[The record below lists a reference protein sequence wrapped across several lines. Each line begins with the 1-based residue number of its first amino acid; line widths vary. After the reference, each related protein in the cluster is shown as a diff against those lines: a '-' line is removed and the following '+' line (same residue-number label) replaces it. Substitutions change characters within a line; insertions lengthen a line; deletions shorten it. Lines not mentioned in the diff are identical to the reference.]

1 MKTGGETMYKNI
13 DYKFLDCARKMPAL
27 YNTLP
32 GEQYDIKKSE
42 VISWLV
48 KQPEIQRKIF
58 EMAKAQ
64 KVIEY
69 DKDLK
74 KWKGIDSIE
83 DPEEDY
89 GVSEYIKTEKSFDIE
104 KDLSGIDS
112 IGAAIYAKCIE
123 KDLSLTEFFSQLNK
137 YNVYID
143 DLRSESLN
151 TDVVYGASQVLG
163 MDLYDQIQ
171 NDKGILDYFLRQL
184 INSIE
189 FMNVTINVE
198 ADENAPIYISLRLE
212 RNDEET
218 IRIECEAEVD
228 LYQDIIEIYLFSI
241 MVERFRE
248 QVVDESID
256 SSHETYVLLNELCR
270 CVREYKY
277 IEDDILRIGRNGIK
291 DYLLKLTDDKTI
303 DWEWDGQSYLASMGE
318 ENYSYTYN
326 SEEDRYELKIDIA
339 DRLVLSVDYK
349 KDEVDELDRL
359 IEGITSIAPEED
371 REYIG
376 IEDLLVRSSNYNCA
390 NRFHHLQRIHAI
402 VNVLKNGEVKEVRTE
417 AAYCPECDRYYILER
432 DYQSLKRSG
441 TICCKIIEFEELLH
455 NKQSFSDWQEK
466 SILRTYGYT
475 VSKTENLTKQERHQI
490 LDFVMENKIMTSN
503 QIISHLVWQI
513 ETRKRMW
520 NMQDAISKWE
530 DDIRY
535 VRQYQYLNKSVRVR
549 QIFIKKRL

>member
-1 MKTGGETMYKNI
+1 
-13 DYKFLDCARKMPAL
+13 
-27 YNTLP
+27 
-32 GEQYDIKKSE
+32 
-42 VISWLV
+42 
-48 KQPEIQRKIF
+48 
-58 EMAKAQ
+58 
-64 KVIEY
+64 
-69 DKDLK
+69 
-74 KWKGIDSIE
+74 
-83 DPEEDY
+83 
-89 GVSEYIKTEKSFDIE
+89 
-104 KDLSGIDS
+104 
-112 IGAAIYAKCIE
+112 
-123 KDLSLTEFFSQLNK
+123 
-137 YNVYID
+137 
-143 DLRSESLN
+143 
-151 TDVVYGASQVLG
+151 
-163 MDLYDQIQ
+163 
-171 NDKGILDYFLRQL
+171 
-184 INSIE
+184 
-189 FMNVTINVE
+189 MNATINAE
-198 ADENAPIYISLRLE
+198 ADENTPIFISLRLE

-218 IRIECEAEVD
+218 ILIECEAETS
-228 LYQDIIEIYLFSI
+228 IEEDTVEVSSFNIEVVRNKEHVFEELFDGSN
-241 MVERFRE
+241 ECC
-248 QVVDESID
+248 S
-256 SSHETYVLLNELCR
+256 LLDELCR

-303 DWEWDGQSYLASMGE
+303 DWEWDEQSYLASMGE

-326 SEEDRYELKIDIA
+326 SEEDRYEFEIDIA

-359 IEGITSIAPEED
+359 IEGITSIVPEKD

-376 IEDLLVRSSNYNCA
+376 IEDFLVRSSNYNCA

-402 VNVLKNGEVKEVRTE
+402 VNVLKNGKVKEVRTE
-417 AAYCPECDRYYILER
+417 AAYCPECDKYYILER

-535 VRQYQYLNKSVRVR
+535 VRQYQCINKSVRVR
-549 QIFIKKRL
+549 QIFTKHS

>member
-1 MKTGGETMYKNI
+1 MYKNI

-48 KQPEIQRKIF
+48 KQPKIQRKIF

-83 DPEEDY
+83 DLEEDY
-89 GVSEYIKTEKSFDIE
+89 ELSEYIKTEKSFDIE

-151 TDVVYGASQVLG
+151 NVVVYGASQVLG
-163 MDLYDQIQ
+163 MDLYNQIQ
-171 NDKGILDYFLRQL
+171 NDNRIRNYFLRQL
-184 INSIE
+184 INNIR
-189 FMNVTINVE
+189 FMNATINAE
-198 ADENAPIYISLRLE
+198 ADENTPIFISLRLE

-218 IRIECEAEVD
+218 ILIECEAETS
-228 LYQDIIEIYLFSI
+228 IEEDTVEVSSFNIEVVRNKEHVFEELFDGSN
-241 MVERFRE
+241 ECC
-248 QVVDESID
+248 S
-256 SSHETYVLLNELCR
+256 LLDELCR

-303 DWEWDGQSYLASMGE
+303 DWEWDEQSYLASMGE

-326 SEEDRYELKIDIA
+326 SEEDRYEFEIDIA

-359 IEGITSIAPEED
+359 IEGITSIVPEKD

-376 IEDLLVRSSNYNCA
+376 IEDFLVRSSNYNCA

-402 VNVLKNGEVKEVRTE
+402 VNVLKNGKVKEVRTE
-417 AAYCPECDRYYILER
+417 AAYCPECDKYYILER

-535 VRQYQYLNKSVRVR
+535 VRQYQCINKSVRVR
-549 QIFIKKRL
+549 QIFTKHS

>member
-1 MKTGGETMYKNI
+1 MYKNI

-48 KQPEIQRKIF
+48 KRPEIQRKIL

-89 GVSEYIKTEKSFDIE
+89 GFSEFIKTEKSIDIE

-137 YNVYID
+137 YNIYID

-151 TDVVYGASQVLG
+151 NVVVYGASQVLG

-171 NDKGILDYFLRQL
+171 NDNRIRNYFLGQL
-184 INSIE
+184 INSIR
-189 FMNVTINVE
+189 FMNVTISAE

-218 IRIECEAEVD
+218 ILIEFDANTSIEEDTVEVCFFN
-228 LYQDIIEIYLFSI
+228 IE
-241 MVERFRE
+241 
-248 QVVDESID
+248 VVRNKEYVFEEMFDGSNESC
-256 SSHETYVLLNELCR
+256 SLLDELCR

-326 SEEDRYELKIDIA
+326 SEEDRYEFEIDIA

-359 IEGITSIAPEED
+359 IEGITSIVPEKD

-376 IEDLLVRSSNYNCA
+376 IEDFLVRSSNYNCA

-417 AAYCPECDRYYILER
+417 AAYCPECDKYYILER

-490 LDFVMENKIMTSN
+490 LDFVMENKIMTSS

-535 VRQYQYLNKSVRVR
+535 VRQYQCINKSVRVR
-549 QIFIKKRL
+549 QIFTKHR